1 MGLDKMSQ
9 RIHFRHRL
17 HYQVARLHSVL
28 LLSPLTV
35 LTQSKEKVFIPN
47 LLDFERYWTRL
58 IDEHCGALTA
68 DPATQV
74 FSI

>member
-9 RIHFRHRL
+9 RIHFRQRL
-17 HYQVARLHSVL
+17 HYQVARLRSVL
-28 LLSPLTV
+28 LLSPLT
-35 LTQSKEKVFIPN
+35 QSKEKAFIPN
-47 LLDFERYWTRL
+47 LLDFERYWTGL

>member
-17 HYQVARLHSVL
+17 HYQVVRLRSVL
-28 LLSPLTV
+28 LLST

-47 LLDFERYWTRL
+47 LLDFERYWTGL
-58 IDEHCGALTA
+58 IDEH
-68 DPATQV
+68 
-74 FSI
+74 